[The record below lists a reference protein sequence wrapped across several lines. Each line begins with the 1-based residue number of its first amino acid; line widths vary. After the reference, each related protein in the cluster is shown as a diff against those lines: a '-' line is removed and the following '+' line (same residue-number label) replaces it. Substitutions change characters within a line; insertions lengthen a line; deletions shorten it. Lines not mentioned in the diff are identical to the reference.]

1 LQLRGKPKLQIFPRG
16 LFATEPSKEG
26 LCFAF
31 AIRAACGQPLYTR
44 GLTRDEGAMHDCE
57 TGQAVFLNRGR
68 RELAQIPG
76 THAAKPIYHHSLVV
90 DTGKALKRFREI
102 VVNNDTRVYAEYL
115 IAYKRG

>member
-1 LQLRGKPKLQIFPRG
+1 
-16 LFATEPSKEG
+16 
-26 LCFAF
+26 
-31 AIRAACGQPLYTR
+31 
-44 GLTRDEGAMHDCE
+44 MHDCE